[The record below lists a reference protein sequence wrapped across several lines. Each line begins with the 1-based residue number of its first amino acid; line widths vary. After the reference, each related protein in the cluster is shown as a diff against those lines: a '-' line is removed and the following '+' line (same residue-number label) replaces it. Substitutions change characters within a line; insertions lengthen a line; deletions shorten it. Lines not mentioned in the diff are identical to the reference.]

1 MKKLKKIKILVIED
15 DVILAALLQE
25 AVFNSDEF
33 EFTITHS
40 YEEAQELFACL
51 QLKPKL
57 FDVIVLD
64 LKLPGGSGLD
74 LLKGLRASGSEHPVI
89 ILSSKSAE
97 KDRIAGLESG
107 ADDYLCKPFSL
118 KELYIRVKKI
128 IKRSVVNGVKDPAA
142 KVFVSGDLTVNFNLR
157 EVFVKNSRIS
167 LTPNEFDILKYLIE
181 NKNAVIERSSLVAD
195 LWGGGFVTNS
205 TIDSYVSR
213 LRSKLSP
220 CGDMIE
226 TIHGIGYKVRADD

>member
-1 MKKLKKIKILVIED
+1 MKYGNKIKILVIED
-15 DVILAALLQE
+15 DVILTALLQE
-25 AVFNSDEF
+25 SVFNADEF

-40 YEEAQELFACL
+40 FEEAKELLACL
-51 QLKPKL
+51 DLNSKL
-57 FDVIVLD
+57 FDIIVLD

-74 LLKGLRASGSEHPVI
+74 LLKGLRATGNEHPVI

-97 KDRIAGLESG
+97 DDRIAGLESG

-128 IKRSVVNGVKDPAA
+128 IKRSPAKGVKHPAV
-142 KVFVSGDLTVNFNLR
+142 KVFISGDLTVNFNLR
-157 EVFVKNSRIS
+157 EVFVKDNRIG

-181 NKNAVIERSSLVAD
+181 NKNTVIERSALKAD
-195 LWGGGFVTNS
+195 IWGGSPITNG

-213 LRSKLSP
+213 LRTKLSP
-220 CGDMIE
+220 CGDIIE
-226 TIHGIGYKVRADD
+226 TIHGIGYKVKSDD